1 MIKKSR
7 LKSWAMIAVTAF
19 ALISSASAM
28 VSSGS
33 GPSHG
38 WFGKPIRLDYSYG
51 GPNVKVLENTG
62 LTITRLHSKEYS
74 AFGYFTFDQNTG
86 AILESQEVSFDN
98 GDSVFIGDFAEGSNV
113 GLWLT
118 TDYGTSYTVPG
129 MNDYDQYRATY
140 LGDTVDGGH
149 MVLGLEG
156 DHPWFGTDYSEMIVA
171 VEPGTSAPAGQPLPG
186 VLLSALIGLGVAGVA
201 GLKKRRK

>member
-1 MIKKSR
+1 MKSLR
-7 LKSWAMIAVTAF
+7 SLKIFVVTVAVFTF
-19 ALISSASAM
+19 VFSTSAM

-38 WFGKPIRLDYSYG
+38 WFDKPIRLDYSSG
-51 GPNVKVLENTG
+51 GPNVRVLENTG
-62 LTITRLHSKEYS
+62 LTINRLYSKEYS
-74 AFGYFTFDQNTG
+74 AFGYFTFDRNTG
-86 AILESQEVSFDN
+86 AIFESQEISFDN

-129 MNDYDQYRATY
+129 MNDYNQSRATY
-140 LGDTVDGGH
+140 LGDTVEGGD

-156 DHPWFGTDYSEMIVA
+156 GHPWFGTDYTEMIVSI
-171 VEPGTSAPAGQPLPG
+171 EPGTSAPAGQPLPG
-186 VLLSALIGLGVAGVA
+186 VLVSALIGLGVAGVA